1 VFWPP
6 AVILLAALAASL
18 VDFDDFLA
26 FASRINDWI
35 LLRLGPL
42 IGVAAFGAVL
52 LIAAVYL
59 SPLGRV
65 RIGGA
70 QAIPVL
76 KRWHWFAITLCTTI
90 ATGILFWGTAEPIYH
105 LNAPPD
111 FSGAEPRS
119 EAASE
124 FALSTLYMHWAIT
137 PYCLYAVPALAFAL
151 SYHNL
156 KSPYSL
162 SGPLS
167 LSMGPL
173 ARGAGAAIIDAAALF
188 ALVAGVAASLGAG
201 VMTLV
206 GGVVERTPLHDGP
219 LIRLAVTMIIVA
231 TYVASAVSGL
241 QRGIKVLSD
250 INIRIFF
257 ALVVFVFIAGPTLQ
271 IICLGLS
278 SAAEYGVE
286 FVPRSLGLIA
296 GDGDGEWKRDWTT
309 FYFANWLAWAP
320 ITALFLG
327 RIAIGYTVREFI
339 VFTMVLPALFGMM
352 WMAIF
357 GGAAIETDLG
367 AGAIMAAVDK
377 EGPEAAAYAL
387 FNALPLSG
395 VIIAAFLFAT
405 FISFV
410 TAMDSNTHSIAS
422 VCLDWRTQQEEPKG
436 AGLSIKIFWGVLI
449 GAVAFVM
456 TATNGVDGVRMLSNL
471 GGAPGL
477 IIIAGCAASLIRLAT
492 MEKSRLE

>member
-1 VFWPP
+1 MFWPP
-6 AVILLAALAASL
+6 AVILLVALAASI

-52 LIAAVYL
+52 LIGAVFI
-59 SPLGRV
+59 SPLGGV

-70 QAIPVL
+70 AAKPVL
-76 KRWHWFAITLCTTI
+76 RRWHWFAITLCTTI

-111 FSGAEPRS
+111 FAHAEPRTG
-119 EAASE
+119 AASE

-156 KSPYSL
+156 KSAYSL
-162 SGPLS
+162 SGPLG

-173 ARGAGAAIIDAAALF
+173 AKGTGAAIIDAAALF

-206 GGVVERTPLHDGP
+206 GGVVDRTPLSDGP
-219 LIRLAVTMIIVA
+219 LIRLIVTAVIVA
-231 TYVASAVSGL
+231 TYVVSSVSGL

-257 ALVVFVFIAGPTLQ
+257 ALVLFVFIAGPTLH
-271 IICLGLS
+271 IIRLAFS
-278 SAAEYGVE
+278 SAGEYGAE
-286 FVPRSLGLIA
+286 FVPRSIGLIV
-296 GDGDGEWKRDWTT
+296 GGDGEWKRDWTT

-327 RIAIGYTVREFI
+327 RIAVGYSVREFI
-339 VFTMVLPALFGMM
+339 IFTMALPALFGMT

-357 GGAAIETDLG
+357 GGAAIDADLQGG
-367 AGAIMAAVDK
+367 ALTAALDE
-377 EGPEAAAYAL
+377 EGPEAVAYAL
-387 FNALPLSG
+387 FNLLPLSG
-395 VIIAAFLFAT
+395 VVIAAFLFTT

-422 VCLDWRTQQEEPKG
+422 VCLDWRTQGDEPRG

-477 IIIAGCAASLIRLAT
+477 LIIAGCAAALVRLA
-492 MEKSRLE
+492 MMGPSRLE

>member
-1 VFWPP
+1 MLAALTASVIDFDRFLAVSSRFNDALLDRLGGLINASAFA
-6 AVILLAALAASL
+6 AVILIA
-18 VDFDDFLA
+18 VI
-26 FASRINDWI
+26 FAS
-35 LLRLGPL
+35 
-42 IGVAAFGAVL
+42 
-52 LIAAVYL
+52 
-59 SPLGRV
+59 SLGRV

-70 QAIPVL
+70 EAKPVL

-105 LNAPPD
+105 LNDPPD
-111 FSGAEPRS
+111 FANAAPRS
-119 EAASE
+119 LEASE
-124 FALSTLYMHWAIT
+124 FALSTLYMHWAVT
-137 PYCLYAVPALAFAL
+137 PYCLYAVPSLAFAL

-156 KSPYSL
+156 KSAYSL

-167 LSMGPL
+167 ISMGPL
-173 ARGAGAAIIDAAALF
+173 AKGAGAAVIDAAALF

-206 GGVVERTPLHDGP
+206 GGVAERTPLSDGP
-219 LIRLAVTMIIVA
+219 LLRLAVTLVIVIS
-231 TYVASAVSGL
+231 YVASSVSGL
-241 QRGIKVLSD
+241 QRGIKILSD

-257 ALVVFVFIAGPTLQ
+257 ALVLFVLIAGPTAHILK
-271 IICLGLS
+271 LGLV
-278 SAAEYGVE
+278 AAGEYGAE
-286 FVPRSLGLIA
+286 FIPRSVDLIA
-296 GDGDGEWKRDWTT
+296 GGDGEWKRDWTT

-339 VFTMVLPALFGMM
+339 IFTMVLPAIFGIV

-357 GGAAIETDLG
+357 GGAAVETDLNGG
-367 AGAIMAAVDK
+367 ALTAALDD
-377 EGPEAAAYAL
+377 EGPEAVAYAL

-395 VIIAAFLFAT
+395 VIIAAFLFTT

-422 VCLDWRTQQEEPKG
+422 VCLDWRRQAEEPNN
-436 AGLSIKIFWGVLI
+436 AGLAIKIFWGVLI

-477 IIIAGCAASLIRLAT
+477 FIILGCAVTLIRLA
-492 MEKSRLE
+492 MMGPDRLN